1 MVIVLMM
8 ATLFGQS
15 TAAWDVGTNS
25 ARLGLKGRAVMQMM
39 QHDLSRAVAADDV
52 GGALR
57 CEFQA
62 DSFAVCIFEEPEVG
76 STQRV
81 ATVVEYWR
89 NGSELR
95 RTTTRQL
102 PTASGS
108 YSSDGTPSPPFVT
121 LLDELVT
128 GPDSFVVELPSGVP
142 YGTSGDLPPWVRISF
157 ELTADVAGVSAVQVM
172 SKGRD
177 LADSLDDITTW

>member
-1 MVIVLMM
+1 
-8 ATLFGQS
+8 
-15 TAAWDVGTNS
+15 
-25 ARLGLKGRAVMQMM
+25 
-39 QHDLSRAVAADDV
+39 
-52 GGALR
+52 LR

-89 NGSELR
+89 NGSELI

-102 PTASGS
+102 RAASGS
-108 YSSDGTPSPPFVT
+108 YSVDDTPTNVT
-121 LLDELVT
+121 LLTELVD
-128 GPDSFVVELPSGVP
+128 GSFRVAYPSG
-142 YGTSGDLPPWVRISF
+142 GSGGDLPPWVRISF

-177 LADSLDDITTW
+177 LADSADDITTW